1 MADLLDA
8 LYWDRRSRR
17 GTQHDHRSQWK
28 GTAHGRYASVF
39 PEVALCGCAFSEF
52 SVFRYRLAD
61 RERTDQ
67 LDSGSSASEKE
78 ETRRGSRRDIWDYPD
93 TLDLHSVLYV
103 PA

>member
-1 MADLLDA
+1 MKENSKTNH
-8 LYWDRRSRR
+8 SRYD
-17 GTQHDHRSQWK
+17 T
-28 GTAHGRYASVF
+28 GRKWLIF
-39 PEVALCGCAFSEF
+39 WTLFIGIGEVALSGCAFSEF

-93 TLDLHSVLYV
+93 TLDLHPVLYV